1 MFENR
6 IPYAIKQDIL
16 DYFDNQKINL
26 KNESEIYAD
35 YALNDYGEYVVTCVI
50 KDRKETH
57 DGYQS
62 TKIQAATVL
71 RYADTVL
78 PSYPILHGSLRIP
91 VHSHIPEDRQNTDHD

>member
-35 YALNDYGEYVVTCVI
+35 YSLNDFGEYSVKCII
-50 KDRKETH
+50 KDRKETL
-57 DGYQS
+57 S
-62 TKIQAATVL
+62 T
-71 RYADTVL
+71 
-78 PSYPILHGSLRIP
+78 
-91 VHSHIPEDRQNTDHD
+91 